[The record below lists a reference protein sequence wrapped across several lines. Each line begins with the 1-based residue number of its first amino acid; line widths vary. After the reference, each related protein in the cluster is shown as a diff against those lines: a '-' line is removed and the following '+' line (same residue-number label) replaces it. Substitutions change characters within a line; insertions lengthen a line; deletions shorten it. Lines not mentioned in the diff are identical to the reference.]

1 MKKKKNQTNKKIKKQ
16 IMKYILKSKILRK
29 IFKNTVLGIGM
40 YSVGKFVVN
49 KNVFKWLYQMY
60 SWGHALHDAQLGA
73 RRDWYSWIIRKY
85 TNNNNIRK
93 MHIVVLLLLV
103 YKDV

>member
-29 IFKNTVLGIGM
+29 VFKNTVLGVGM

-49 KNVFKWLYQMY
+49 KNVFK
-60 SWGHALHDAQLGA
+60 
-73 RRDWYSWIIRKY
+73 
-85 TNNNNIRK
+85 
-93 MHIVVLLLLV
+93 
-103 YKDV
+103 

>member
-60 SWGHALHDAQLGA
+60 SWGHALHDAHLGA
-73 RRDWYSWIIRKY
+73 RRTQYSWIIRKY
-85 TNNNNIRK
+85 TNNNIREV
-93 MHIVVLLLLV
+93 HIVVLLLLV

>member
-29 IFKNTVLGIGM
+29 ILKNTVLGIGM

-49 KNVFKWLYQMY
+49 KNAFK
-60 SWGHALHDAQLGA
+60 
-73 RRDWYSWIIRKY
+73 
-85 TNNNNIRK
+85 
-93 MHIVVLLLLV
+93 
-103 YKDV
+103 